1 MIADDQ
7 SCQNWLLPP
16 AFTQQVPLPSWTFT
30 PLSPES
36 PTCLDIHWRPYLCRY
51 LFPIGLSPITSCSMV
66 STYAHFS
73 QATSCGLGAGVRRA
87 AGEGTARVSQ
97 SRKAIPQVL
106 PFWPF
111 GQQEPLWLSELLP
124 HPWSTFTG
132 FSIPCLK
139 QITGSCSC
147 HFFLHVALPLAKPH
161 SCCYFRHDE
170 KLQSLTNRN
179 RIHPTTTL
187 VHILIVPL
195 SIL

>member
-1 MIADDQ
+1 MHSRKIPQKPWALDVYGGESQLQWRGKCKNNLTLHPHNIIYEKVTGWNEEEGGTQLIMIADDQ

-97 SRKAIPQVL
+97 SRKAIP
-106 PFWPF
+106 
-111 GQQEPLWLSELLP
+111 
-124 HPWSTFTG
+124 
-132 FSIPCLK
+132 
-139 QITGSCSC
+139 
-147 HFFLHVALPLAKPH
+147 
-161 SCCYFRHDE
+161 
-170 KLQSLTNRN
+170 
-179 RIHPTTTL
+179 
-187 VHILIVPL
+187 
-195 SIL
+195 